1 MSYSDFFLNIT
12 IVYTIALLFLILS
25 LEIMFVNSRLSV
37 NEIPSLR
44 KRIPSFMIYATVFRR
59 IFINFFLN
67 LLVNLFLSVTLI
79 LIFNSFPNDIYKESK
94 ATFVL
99 LFIVFNLIG
108 LWVITKL
115 YERTSFGKI
124 TTNFLNLLINL
135 RIVRWISKKVIAI
148 FDYISVF
155 FQTLTKTNKKE
166 KEDSIRELINDYEE
180 PDIKLLIP
188 NYFEPNHNVL
198 NSKEELERMV
208 VLLDSI
214 VLALTATGLLLTS
227 SLFSNEVSTGSQ
239 YLFIMFFVSVI
250 ITKIRANHE
259 RVLTRNSLSSF
270 EDAS

>member
-1 MSYSDFFLNIT
+1 MSDFSFFLNIT
-12 IVYTIALLFLILS
+12 IVYTVALLFLIFS
-25 LEIMFVNSRLSV
+25 IEIMFVNSRLSV

-44 KRIPSFMIYATVFRR
+44 KKIPSFMIYATVFRR

-67 LLVNLFLSVTLI
+67 LLVNLFLSATLI
-79 LIFNSFPNDIYKESK
+79 LIFNSSPNDLYKESK
-94 ATFVL
+94 STFVL
-99 LFIVFNLIG
+99 LFIIFNLIG

-124 TTNFLNLLINL
+124 TTDFLNLLINL

-148 FDYISVF
+148 FDNISVF
-155 FQTLTKTNKKE
+155 FQSLTNKKE
-166 KEDSIRELINDYEE
+166 KENSSRELINDHQE

-188 NYFEPNHNVL
+188 NYFEPNHSVL

-208 VLLDSI
+208 ALLDSI

-227 SLFSNEVSTGSQ
+227 SLFSDEVSTGNQ

-259 RVLTRNSLSSF
+259 RVLTQNSLSSF